1 MRALQKRNRWRPK
14 KKQSKQEW
22 TDLSEKA
29 CTNCHFITKE
39 NVCPKCRSTSFS
51 EDFSGL
57 VVMFDPDNSSIAKAM
72 NIKEKGRYALKV
84 R

>member
-1 MRALQKRNRWRPK
+1 M
-14 KKQSKQEW
+14 
-22 TDLSEKA
+22 SEKS
-29 CTNCHFITKE
+29 CINCHSITKE

-57 VVMFDPDNSSIAKAM
+57 VVMFDPENSVIAKAM

>member
-1 MRALQKRNRWRPK
+1 M
-14 KKQSKQEW
+14 
-22 TDLSEKA
+22 SEKA

-57 VVMFDPDNSSIAKAM
+57 VITFDTENSAIAKAM
-72 NIKEKGRYALKV
+72 KIKEKGRYALKV

>member
-1 MRALQKRNRWRPK
+1 M
-14 KKQSKQEW
+14 
-22 TDLSEKA
+22 SEKA
-29 CTNCHFITKE
+29 CTNCHYIGKE
-39 NVCPKCRSTSFS
+39 NVCSRCKSSSFS

-57 VVMFDPDNSSIAKAM
+57 VVMFDPQNSAIAKAM